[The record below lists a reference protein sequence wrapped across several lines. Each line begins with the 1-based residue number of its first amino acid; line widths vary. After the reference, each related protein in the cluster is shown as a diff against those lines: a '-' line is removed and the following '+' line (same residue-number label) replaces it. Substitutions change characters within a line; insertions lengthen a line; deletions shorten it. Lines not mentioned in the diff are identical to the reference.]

1 MKTYYIDQ
9 VTQVDRDA
17 ATVIFDNEVRG
28 DWNLKV
34 AVAPRIDGGTLEAYM
49 ETNGDP
55 IRILDE
61 TVPSV
66 AADLKMSEDDLYEM
80 LRKAGVD
87 L

>member
-1 MKTYYIDQ
+1 MTARYIDQ
-9 VTQVDRDA
+9 ITTVDRDA
-17 ATVIFDNEVRG
+17 ATIIFDNGVRG

-34 AVAPRIDGGTLEAYM
+34 AVAPRIDSGTLEAYM

-66 AADLKMSEDDLYEM
+66 ASDLKMSEDDLYEM